1 MIVVIIVLAVL
12 LAAALIGLFVPYY
25 IVFFS
30 PHRNADEIEI
40 EPFLDDMDMFNGIK
54 DQAKKLAKIPCSRVQ
69 TTSYDGLK
77 LSGRYY
83 HKSDDAPLCI
93 CFHGY
98 RGSAVFDFSIMGQ
111 FLQDEGYNVL
121 LVDQRAHFGSGG
133 HTITYGI
140 RERRDVLSWIEYA
153 NGRFGSDKPIYL
165 FGISMGAST
174 VVMASG
180 LDLPANVRM
189 ICADCPYS
197 SPKDVIFYVANR
209 WYKCPRLLWV
219 LIRIS
224 ALVYGHLIIPRDV
237 TAANAVKNTKI
248 PILLIHGEADC
259 FVPNE
264 MSEEIRLANPD
275 CVERYTFPDAV
286 HGVSY
291 CYDPERYIDILRGF
305 IKRNNGGRQTD

>member
-1 MIVVIIVLAVL
+1 MIVVMIVLAVL
-12 LAAALIGLFVPYY
+12 CASVLIGLFIPYY

-30 PHRNADEIEI
+30 PHRKTDEIER
-40 EPFLDDMDMFNGIK
+40 EPFLDDMEMFNGITE
-54 DQAKKLAKIPCSRVQ
+54 QAKKLSKIPCCRVQ
-69 TTSYDGLK
+69 TTSYDGLR
-77 LSGRYY
+77 LLGRYY
-83 HKSDDAPLCI
+83 HRSDDAPLCI

-98 RGSAVFDFSIMGQ
+98 RSSAIFDFSIMGQ
-111 FLQDEGYNVL
+111 FLQNEGCNVL

-153 NGRFGSDKPIYL
+153 NGRFGDDKPIYL

-180 LDLPANVRM
+180 LALPDNVRL

-197 SPKDVIFYVANR
+197 SLRDVIFYVAKR
-209 WYKCPRLLWV
+209 WYKCPRLLWT

-224 ALVYGHLIIPRDV
+224 ALVYGHLIMPRDV
-237 TAANAVKNTKI
+237 TAANAVRNTKK

-259 FVPNE
+259 FVPYE
-264 MSEEIRLANPD
+264 MSEEIRLANPE

-291 CYDPERYIDILRGF
+291 CYDPDRYIVILRDF
-305 IKRNNGGRQTD
+305 IKRNGSE

>member
-140 RERRDVLSWIEYA
+140 RERRDVLSWIKYA
-153 NGRFGSDKPIYL
+153 NERFGSDKPIYL
-165 FGISMGAST
+165 FGISMGATT

-180 LDLPANVRM
+180 LNLPDNVKM
-189 ICADCPYS
+189 ICADCPFS
-197 SPKDVIFYVANR
+197 SPRDIIYYVAKR
-209 WYKCPRLLWV
+209 WYKFPNLLWA
-219 LIRIS
+219 LIRAS
-224 ALVYGHLIIPRDV
+224 ALVYGHLIIPRNI
-237 TAANAVKNTKI
+237 TAANAVKNTNK
-248 PILLIHGEADC
+248 PILLIHGEADY
-259 FVPNE
+259 FVPKE
-264 MSEEIRLANPD
+264 MSEKIKQSNPD
-275 CVERYTFPDAV
+275 CVELHTFPGAY

-291 CYDPERYIDILRGF
+291 FADPERYISIVRDF
-305 IKRNNGGRQTD
+305 IERHK